1 MSGTGHGGGVRG
13 AHNSTKEHFSNLF
26 HIFVKIVTCI
36 CKMANGGV
44 KDGHNSVKE
53 HLSKMLDIF
62 LLLEIHFLYIKMAI
76 IIIFVTLL

>member
-13 AHNSTKEHFSNLF
+13 AHNSTKEHFSNLL

-44 KDGHNSVKE
+44 GGGHSSVKE
-53 HLSKMLDIF
+53 HF
-62 LLLEIHFLYIKMAI
+62 
-76 IIIFVTLL
+76 